1 MILWRLIL
9 RRSYGKGGSELMD
22 ADGGGIRGM
31 SELIILDETMHRVQR
46 KGNLSTVPL
55 PADYFDMIC
64 GTSTGG

>member
-1 MILWRLIL
+1 
-9 RRSYGKGGSELMD
+9 MD

-31 SELIILDETMHRVQR
+31 SELIILDEIMHRVQR
-46 KGNLSTVPL
+46 KAKLSTAPL